1 MIKTPVYSTPHSRT
15 DLRKKLELQNGLT
28 DDLLEKSTIFGGFA
42 LQRFHFGYQRNS
54 VKRAQMP
61 HTVLC
66 KANSYSWNVYIKVK
80 DARLLWES
88 VKRLNAGITLVT
100 LFLYPRLIQSYL
112 QIYSIKTFVHD

>member
-1 MIKTPVYSTPHSRT
+1 MIKTPVYSTPHSA
-15 DLRKKLELQNGLT
+15 KELQNGLT

-42 LQRFHFGYQRNS
+42 LQRFHFGYQRNG

-66 KANSYSWNVYIKVK
+66 KTNSYSWNVYINVK
-80 DARLLWES
+80 DARLLWQS

-100 LFLYPRLIQSYL
+100 LFLYPTVGLFRV
-112 QIYSIKTFVHD
+112 IYRFIL